1 MAMKVLASFILSL
14 CMLTLSAQDSVHR
27 FQTSQVNI
35 NKKGEKIET
44 STVEPCTITVDL
56 AASTVTVETGNVDI
70 RELFREKMVLNI
82 DRQMGDIGP
91 QYSRQLDQFIF
102 AHFYLN
108 MGMIIFTRNDIHPL
122 EWGVQ
127 FLEIQKM

>member
-1 MAMKVLASFILSL
+1 M
-14 CMLTLSAQDSVHR
+14 
-27 FQTSQVNI
+27 
-35 NKKGEKIET
+35 ET
-44 STVEPCTITVDL
+44 STVEPAKITVDL
-56 AASTVTVETGNVDI
+56 GAGTVTVETGNTDI
-70 RELFREKMVLNI
+70 RELFKEKMVFNI

-91 QYSRQLDQFIF
+91 QYSLQLDQFIF

-127 FLEIQKM
+127 FKEVQKL

>member
-1 MAMKVLASFILSL
+1 MKVLASFILSL

-91 QYSRQLDQFIF
+91 QYSLQLDQFIF